1 MCLYAYLHR
10 YTQIRD
16 RGAQCASPPRPNRV
30 NMYLFLLAI
39 EHFVVGLGR
48 WYSFLLFKSDDLLF
62 RKPNINFLS
71 SLSTWGNKDFP
82 RPKANIAMMTKVRGA
97 KRERWDKMSFPSDW
111 FSYSSN
117 YVAAIWPWL
126 QLWVAFHDMY
136 TRGLGELW
144 CFLETKLRRR
154 CQKIWKSLF
163 FFNTFKSILWKFLRP
178 EFGHNFKENI
188 FKPFPGIQKRKG
200 ASLGSGTN
208 RVSYLPTNYI
218 LFPALNNF
226 LQLSTNLTYLMPID
240 LILNS
245 RQYV

>member
-1 MCLYAYLHR
+1 MRLFM
-10 YTQIRD
+10 
-16 RGAQCASPPRPNRV
+16 V
-30 NMYLFLLAI
+30 NMYLFLLAFG
-39 EHFVVGLGR
+39 HFVVGLGR

-136 TRGLGELW
+136 TWGLEELFW
-144 CFLETKLRRR
+144 CFLETKLGRR
-154 CQKIWKSLF
+154 CQKIWNSLF
-163 FFNTFKSILWKFLRP
+163 FLQYFQNHFVKVFEARVWSQFRRMHIQAFSWDTEKGKGQVWGLEPTEFPIYQPITFLFL
-178 EFGHNFKENI
+178 
-188 FKPFPGIQKRKG
+188 
-200 ASLGSGTN
+200 L
-208 RVSYLPTNYI
+208 
-218 LFPALNNF
+218 
-226 LQLSTNLTYLMPID
+226 
-240 LILNS
+240 
-245 RQYV
+245 